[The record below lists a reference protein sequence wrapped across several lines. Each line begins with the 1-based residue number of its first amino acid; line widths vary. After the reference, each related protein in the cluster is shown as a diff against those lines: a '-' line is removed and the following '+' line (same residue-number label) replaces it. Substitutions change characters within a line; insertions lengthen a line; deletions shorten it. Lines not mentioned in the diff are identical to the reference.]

1 MIGEG
6 KYNINSIRE
15 IKVTKSYLGLSQAV
29 RGCQDGE
36 PILDCTTRLYIDT
49 ALNLCGCLPLN
60 MRTDMNVSTVNEDKS
75 LILINLHFSSLC
87 VQKKSLSVFRESP

>member
-49 ALNLCGCLPLN
+49 ALNLCRCLPLSI
-60 MRTDMNVSTVNEDKS
+60 RTDMNVRTVKEDNS
-75 LILINLHFSSLC
+75 LISDNSVLHIVRFTSYI
-87 VQKKSLSVFRESP
+87 K

>member
-1 MIGEG
+1 MSTVIIFNFIEPVKLIGEG

-15 IKVTKSYLGLSQAV
+15 IKVTKSYLGLRQSV

-49 ALNLCGCLPLN
+49 ALNLCGCLPLS
-60 MRTDMNVSTVNEDKS
+60 MRTDMKVRFKRIKV
-75 LILINLHFSSLC
+75 
-87 VQKKSLSVFRESP
+87 